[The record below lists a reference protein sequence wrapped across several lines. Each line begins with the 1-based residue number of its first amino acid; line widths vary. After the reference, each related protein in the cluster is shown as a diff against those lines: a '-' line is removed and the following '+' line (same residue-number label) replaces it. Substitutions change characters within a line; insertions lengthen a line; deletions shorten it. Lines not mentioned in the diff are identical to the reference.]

1 MTRDASDHDLRI
13 EHIDDLPDDFG
24 NLIALSLHED
34 FYAMQRMRDDW
45 DAGTNRFDRP
55 RTMHADAFEEV
66 LGFWFPELSDAD
78 HTRMVRQFEWWFRGG
93 ADSGIRDRF
102 PLLLDRAAR
111 GELDYWSQRPRSRL
125 ALIVVLDQ
133 FSRSLHRDTA
143 AAFAQDE
150 KALALVVEG
159 IEIAHYG
166 ALATPWEKTFFLLP
180 LGHSEQLSHLE
191 RAVEH
196 ADELVNQ
203 AAPEFRKILEHS
215 ASQAR
220 GHRDVIARFGRHPHR
235 NALLGRQSTPE
246 ELDDLASGQIVHMR
260 TPR

>member
-1 MTRDASDHDLRI
+1 METTRSSQ
-13 EHIDDLPDDFG
+13 P
-24 NLIALSLHED
+24 
-34 FYAMQRMRDDW
+34 Y
-45 DAGTNRFDRP
+45 
-55 RTMHADAFEEV
+55 EEV
-66 LGFWFPELSDAD
+66 LGFWFPELSTAD

-111 GELDYWSQRPRSRL
+111 GELDHWSQSPRSRL

-143 AAFAQDE
+143 AAFAQDA

-159 IEIAHYG
+159 IDVAHYD
-166 ALATPWEKTFFLLP
+166 ALSTPWEKTFFLLP
-180 LGHSEQLSHLE
+180 LGHSEQLAHLE
-191 RAVEH
+191 RAVELSE
-196 ADELVNQ
+196 ELVER
-203 AAPEFRKILEHS
+203 AAPEFRRILEHS

-235 NALLGRQSTPE
+235 NAALGRQSTPE
-246 ELDDLASGQIVHMR
+246 ELDYLASGQLVHMR
-260 TPR
+260 APR